1 MRIRMKISR
10 QPKKWNEKTCTM
22 HSLKEIVAFFKR
34 ASTIILGAMEVEKQV
49 SDKDKWKQK
58 KYIGLPSVWL
68 VLMVAIVSRLPINV
82 PK

>member
-1 MRIRMKISR
+1 MKISR
-10 QPKKWNEKTCTM
+10 QPKKWNEKTCIM

-49 SDKDKWKQK
+49 SDKGMWKRK
-58 KYIGLPSVWL
+58 KYFGLPSVWL